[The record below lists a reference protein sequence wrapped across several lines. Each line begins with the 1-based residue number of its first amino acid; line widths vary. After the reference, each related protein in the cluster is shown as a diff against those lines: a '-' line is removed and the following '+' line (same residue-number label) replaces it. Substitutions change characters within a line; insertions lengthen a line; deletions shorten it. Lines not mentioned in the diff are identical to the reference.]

1 MLTKL
6 NVTRPFAGLMVAVS
20 LVAVPIVAQAHFKLL
35 EPASWIVEDQRLGDP
50 QKAAPCGG
58 TNSDAGTPS
67 NVVNKATGGEKVH
80 IKVTETIYHPGH
92 YRIALSTN
100 GHEGLPAD
108 EDVQTKEGPR
118 GPQSVSATIMSPVKA
133 PILVDGL
140 WPHAE
145 RPATPATYET
155 DVQLPNI
162 TCPKCTLQI
171 TQFMAEHGYNNP
183 GGYIYH
189 HCAEYQITADP
200 AKPMDRGWPAAR
212 AN

>member
-1 MLTKL
+1 MRSSARLL
-6 NVTRPFAGLMVAVS
+6 IAVGLA
-20 LVAVPIVAQAHFKLL
+20 LVPAVAQAHFKLL
-35 EPASWIVEDQRLGDP
+35 EPTSWIIENERLGDP

-58 TNSDAGTPS
+58 TNTDPGTPS
-67 NVVNKATGGEKVH
+67 NVVNKATGGQKIHV
-80 IKVTETIYHPGH
+80 KVTETIFHPGH

-100 GHEGLPAD
+100 GHEGLPPD
-108 EDVQTKEGPR
+108 EDVQTTEGPR
-118 GPQSVSATIMSPVKA
+118 GPVSVSATIMNPVHP

-140 WPHAE
+140 WPHTE

-162 TCPKCTLQI
+162 NCPKCTLQI
-171 TQFMAEHGYNNP
+171 TEFMAQHGYNNP

-189 HCAEYQITADP
+189 HCAEFQITAD
-200 AKPMDRGWPAAR
+200 AGKPLDKGWPAVKA

>member
-1 MLTKL
+1 MYVSAIVCAALLTDP
-6 NVTRPFAGLMVAVS
+6 VIIG
-20 LVAVPIVAQAHFKLL
+20 AHFKLL
-35 EPASWIVEDQRLGDP
+35 EPTSWIVEDERLGDP

-58 TNSDAGTPS
+58 TNTTAGTPS
-67 NVVNKATGGEKVH
+67 NVVNKATGGQKIHV
-80 IKVTETIYHPGH
+80 KVTETIFHPGH
-92 YRIALSTN
+92 YRIALAVN
-100 GHEGLPAD
+100 GHDDLPAD

-118 GPQSVSATIMSPVKA
+118 GPLSVSASIMNPVHP

-140 WPHAE
+140 WPHTE

-162 TCPKCTLQI
+162 SCPKCTLQI
-171 TQFMAEHGYNNP
+171 TEFMAEHGYNNP

-189 HCAEYQITADP
+189 HCAEFQITAD
-200 AKPMDRGWPAAR
+200 ASKPLDKGWPAVKA